1 MKIVAYTNILFS
13 ILIKPSG
20 KTFELFNSLSIKN
33 TLFIA
38 ERTITELSNHSKK
51 ILKLSHLTEIEVST
65 FKKELLNRCK
75 LITDIQLPSIIIQEA
90 YNLVK
95 DVDLDD
101 AAFIATTIFL
111 KAVLWSSDKPL
122 KKALQEKG
130 YFNVFDSE
138 AIQIFL

>member
-1 MKIVAYTNILFS
+1 MKIVADTNILFS

-20 KTFELFNSLSIKN
+20 KTYELFNTLTIKN

-38 ERTITELSNHSKK
+38 ERTIAELSKHSNK
-51 ILKLSHLTEIEVST
+51 ILKLSHLNEIEVST
-65 FKKELLNRCK
+65 FKRELLNRCK
-75 LITDIQLPSIIIQEA
+75 VITDLQLPSKIIQEA

-95 DVDLDD
+95 NVDLDD
-101 AAFIATTIFL
+101 AAFVATTIFL

-130 YFNVFDSE
+130 FYNIFDSE
-138 AIQIFL
+138 TIQIFL

>member
-1 MKIVAYTNILFS
+1 MKIVTDTNILFS

-20 KTFELFNSLSIKN
+20 KTFESFNSLLIKN
-33 TLFIA
+33 TIFIA

-51 ILKLSHLTEIEVST
+51 ILKLSHLSESEVST

-75 LITDIQLPSIIIQEA
+75 LIKDLQLPSKAIQEA

-101 AAFIATTIFL
+101 AAFVATTIFL

-130 YFNVFDSE
+130 FNNIFDSE

>member
-1 MKIVAYTNILFS
+1 MKIVTDTNILFS

-20 KTFELFNSLSIKN
+20 KTFELFNSLLIKN
-33 TLFIA
+33 TIFIA

-51 ILKLSHLTEIEVST
+51 ILKLSHLSESEVST

-75 LITDIQLPSIIIQEA
+75 LIKDLQLPSKAIQEA

-101 AAFIATTIFL
+101 AAFVATTIFL

-130 YFNVFDSE
+130 FNNIFDSE

>member
-1 MKIVAYTNILFS
+1 MKIVTDTNILFS

-20 KTFELFNSLSIKN
+20 KTFELFNSVLIKN
-33 TLFIA
+33 TIFIA

-51 ILKLSHLTEIEVST
+51 ILKLSHLSESEVST

-75 LITDIQLPSIIIQEA
+75 LIKDLQLPSKAIQEA

-101 AAFIATTIFL
+101 AAFVATTIFL

-130 YFNVFDSE
+130 FNNIFDSE

>member
-1 MKIVAYTNILFS
+1 MKIVTDTNILFN

-20 KTFELFNSLSIKN
+20 KTFELLNFLLIKN
-33 TLFIA
+33 TIFIA
-38 ERTITELSNHSKK
+38 ERTITELSNHTKK
-51 ILKLSHLTEIEVST
+51 ILKLSHLSQSEVST

-75 LITDIQLPSIIIQEA
+75 LIKDLQLPSKAIQEA

-101 AAFIATTIFL
+101 AAFVATTIFL

-130 YFNVFDSE
+130 FYNIFDSE